1 MIDTMQQGFSD
12 LNIILIPD
20 PAYSVI
26 TGSCVIGVELPI
38 ATYLPRMTV
47 LIFDCSNIKFYVQQ
61 MESLLGIIQHIDIL
75 VLHLK

>member
-1 MIDTMQQGFSD
+1 MQQGFSD

-20 PAYSVI
+20 PAYNVI
-26 TGSCVIGVELPI
+26 TGSCVIGAELPI

-61 MESLLGIIQHIDIL
+61 MKSLLRIIQQTDIL